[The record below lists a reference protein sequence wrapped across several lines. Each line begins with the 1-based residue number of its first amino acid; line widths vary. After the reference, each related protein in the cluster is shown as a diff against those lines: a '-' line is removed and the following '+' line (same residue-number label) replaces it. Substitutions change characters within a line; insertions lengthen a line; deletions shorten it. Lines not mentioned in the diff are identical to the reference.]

1 MHALLYVC
9 IQVRKF
15 LRHGGHV
22 DTVYKSAYGWDVGAD
37 YAHTRPSD
45 GATPLNY
52 VATWTDVIG
61 LTDAAALVGAAP
73 SSTGLR
79 VGPNPY
85 PDPDPNPSP
94 PLSLSSSTSPNP
106 PPGGAAPRARG
117 GPTPR
122 RWPRPGK
129 Q

>member
-1 MHALLYVC
+1 MHAPACGTHVRPFVPILEEIRLVYDLHAYAMHALLYVC

-79 VGPNPY
+79 VGAQ
-85 PDPDPNPSP
+85 
-94 PLSLSSSTSPNP
+94 PLP
-106 PPGGAAPRARG
+106 
-117 GPTPR
+117 
-122 RWPRPGK
+122 
-129 Q
+129 